1 MAAELIVAPEVER
14 DLATAYDW
22 YEDQRVGLGD
32 DFLSRIDAC
41 IQGILRNPELHKTIH
56 ESYRRGLVRRFPY
69 AVYYEYTARVVTIY
83 CVLHTLRDP
92 EKWRRRLP

>member
-1 MAAELIVAPEVER
+1 MAAKMIVAPEVER

-41 IQGILRNPELHKTIH
+41 IRESSRTRNCIRQFTKAIGEDWCSGSRTPSITSTPL
-56 ESYRRGLVRRFPY
+56 
-69 AVYYEYTARVVTIY
+69 A
-83 CVLHTLRDP
+83 
-92 EKWRRRLP
+92 